1 MTFINRF
8 VPNDGHV
15 NQKFEC
21 NSNERLEPK
30 DVKLWI
36 DNLEEKGF
44 MEFEETENF
53 EVDLNIAEKFDST
66 KHCSPSKYIMQLYS
80 KKLKIH
86 LCVLVRKC

>member
-1 MTFINRF
+1 MTFIIRF

-21 NSNERLEPK
+21 NSNERLKPK
-30 DVKLWI
+30 DVKFWI

-53 EVDLNIAEKFDST
+53 EVDLNIAGKFYST
-66 KHCSPSKYIMQLYS
+66 KHCSPSNNLI
-80 KKLKIH
+80 
-86 LCVLVRKC
+86 